1 MNFKDEVDFIS
12 RLSGYGELTRA
23 QSNNLFGINHRGAQ
37 SPVPTNTD
45 HYGLTFFTR
54 PRLNLSYDN
63 LIANRVFSTLAASN
77 DTNRDSG
84 TLPKAI
90 RCLLD
95 STLGQR
101 DITSPLVDDK
111 LAFIPM
117 LTNNLISISGWP
129 DIAVD
134 TYTSKEGIY
143 KEAYSMVDGT
153 AEIFNT
159 YELTATFRN
168 IAGDPISLLF
178 TIWVLYEALVYNGEM
193 TPYPDAIIQNE
204 IDYQTRIYRLVLDP
218 QMKFVQ
224 KIGACGA
231 AFPMASPLGASFN
244 FTHDTPYIRDND
256 QISIPFRA
264 IGANYLD
271 PILIKEFNQVV
282 TEFNPGMKDSGRSL
296 YYAKLRD
303 NEYRY
308 FNYSGYPRIN
318 PTTYELEWWVDK
330 NDYAA
335 FRDQLGVTNESGQ
348 QA

>member
-1 MNFKDEVDFIS
+1 MNFKDEVDIIS
-12 RLSGYGELTRA
+12 RLTGYGKLTSA
-23 QSNNLFGINHRGAQ
+23 QSNNLFGINHRGAS

-63 LIANRVFSTLAASN
+63 LIANRVFSTLAATN
-77 DTNRDSG
+77 DTNADSG
-84 TLPKAI
+84 TLPGAI

-95 STLGQR
+95 STLGDQG
-101 DITSPLVDDK
+101 IYSPLVDNK

-117 LTNNLISISGWP
+117 LTNNLASISGWP

-134 TYTSKEGIY
+134 TYTSKQGIY
-143 KEAYSMVDGT
+143 KEEYSMVDGT
-153 AEIFNT
+153 AELFQT
-159 YELTATFRN
+159 YELTSTFRN

-178 TIWVLYEALVYNGEM
+178 TIWVLYSALVYNGEM
-193 TPYPDAIIQNE
+193 MPYPDAIVENE

-244 FTHDTPYIRDND
+244 FTSDTPYMRDND
-256 QISIPFRA
+256 QISVPFKA
-264 IGANYLD
+264 IGASYLD
-271 PILIKEFNQVV
+271 PILISEFNQVV
-282 TEFNPGMKDSGRSL
+282 QEFNKDMKDSRRSRN
-296 YYAKLRD
+296 YAKLVNND
-303 NEYRY
+303 ARY
-308 FNYSGYPRIN
+308 FNFRGYPRIN

-330 NDYAA
+330 EEYTA
-335 FRDQLGVTNESGQ
+335 FRQALGDINESGQ
-348 QA
+348 SA